1 MDSSWVENGTLAPF
15 ASLSPEPENSSSGS
29 GSPSPSG
36 RVPQAGTGPGGS
48 PPFWD
53 TPLNQGLSVFVGLA
67 LCTTMLGLGCTVE
80 LSQLGGQL
88 RRPVGVLLA
97 LLCQFVLMP
106 LLAFLLALLFALDEV
121 AAVAV
126 LLCGCCPGGNLSNI
140 MSLLVNGDM
149 NLSIIM
155 TASSTL
161 LALLLMPLCLWIYS
175 RAWINTPLVQLL
187 PLGAVS
193 LTLCST
199 LLPIGVGVFIRYKY
213 TRVADLLLKVSLWS
227 LLVTLVL
234 LFILTGTMLGPELL
248 ASIPASVYLV
258 ALLMPLAG
266 YASGYGLATLFHLP
280 PHCKRTVSLET
291 GCQNVQL
298 CTAILKLTFPPH
310 LIGSMYMF
318 PLLYALF
325 QAAEAGIFVLVYK
338 MYGRDA
344 YKQDPLNEDEDTDI
358 SYKKLKEEEMADT
371 SYGTVT
377 REEHNSI
384 LMEPAQ
390 TAL

>member
-15 ASLSPEPENSSSGS
+15 ASLSPEPENSSSRS

-36 RVPQAGTGPGGS
+36 WVPQAGTGPGGS

-149 NLSIIM
+149 NLRKSF
-155 TASSTL
+155 
-161 LALLLMPLCLWIYS
+161 CC
-175 RAWINTPLVQLL
+175 N
-187 PLGAVS
+187 
-193 LTLCST
+193 C
-199 LLPIGVGVFIRYKY
+199 
-213 TRVADLLLKVSLWS
+213 
-227 LLVTLVL
+227 
-234 LFILTGTMLGPELL
+234 
-248 ASIPASVYLV
+248 
-258 ALLMPLAG
+258 
-266 YASGYGLATLFHLP
+266 
-280 PHCKRTVSLET
+280 C
-291 GCQNVQL
+291 N
-298 CTAILKLTFPPH
+298 
-310 LIGSMYMF
+310 
-318 PLLYALF
+318 
-325 QAAEAGIFVLVYK
+325 K
-338 MYGRDA
+338 MC
-344 YKQDPLNEDEDTDI
+344 
-358 SYKKLKEEEMADT
+358 
-371 SYGTVT
+371 
-377 REEHNSI
+377 
-384 LMEPAQ
+384 
-390 TAL
+390 